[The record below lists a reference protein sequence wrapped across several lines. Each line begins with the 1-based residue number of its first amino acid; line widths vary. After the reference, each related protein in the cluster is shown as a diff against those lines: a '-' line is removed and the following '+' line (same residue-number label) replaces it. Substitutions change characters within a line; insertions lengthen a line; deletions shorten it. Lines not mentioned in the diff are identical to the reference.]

1 MDDRCFN
8 GEEFSREISLI
19 GRENFKKLNES
30 TVMIFGLGGVG
41 SYAAEA
47 LARAGIGRLILVDS
61 DGVDV
66 TNINRQLYALHST
79 LGIKKVQVAAERIR
93 DINPRCQVEPVAAFY
108 NAGDGDLFFSRECTY
123 VVDAIDTVS
132 AKIDIALQC
141 QKRNIPII
149 SCMGTGNKLHPE
161 LFEISDI
168 YKTSVCPLCRVM
180 RRELK
185 NRGVKRLKVVYSKE
199 PPKSESG
206 LGRVPASISF
216 TPPVAGFLLA
226 GEVVKDICQMEY

>member
-1 MDDRCFN
+1 MADNRLMK
-8 GEEFSREISLI
+8 EEFSREISLI
-19 GRENFKKLNES
+19 SEENFKKLNES

-47 LARAGIGRLILVDS
+47 LARAGIGKFVLIDS
-61 DGVDV
+61 DEVDI

-79 LGIKKVQVAAERIR
+79 LGIKKVQIAAERIN
-93 DINPRCQVEPVAAFY
+93 DINPKCKTETIAAFY
-108 NAGDGDLFFSRECTY
+108 NSGDGEKYFLNPCTY

-132 AKIDIALQC
+132 AKIDIALEC
-141 QKRNIPII
+141 EKRNIPLI

-161 LFEISDI
+161 LFEVSDI

-185 NRGVKRLKVVYSKE
+185 NRGVKKLKVVYSKE
-199 PPKSESG
+199 QPWSSTQ
-206 LGRVPASISF
+206 LSRVPASISF

-226 GEVVKDICQMEY
+226 AEVVKDICQIK

>member
-1 MDDRCFN
+1 MADN
-8 GEEFSREISLI
+8 VLTKEEFSREISLI
-19 GRENFKKLNES
+19 GEENFRKLNES

-47 LARAGIGRLILVDS
+47 LARAGIGKLILIDS
-61 DGVDV
+61 DEVDI

-79 LGIKKVQVAAERIR
+79 LGTKKVQIATERIN
-93 DINPRCQVEPVAAFY
+93 DINPQCKTEAIAAFY
-108 NAGDGDLFFSRECTY
+108 NAGDGEKYFSSSCTY

-132 AKIDIALQC
+132 AKIDIALEC
-141 QKRNIPII
+141 QKRSIPLI

-161 LFEISDI
+161 LFEVSDI

-185 NRGVKRLKVVYSKE
+185 NRGVKKLKVVYSKE
-199 PPKSESG
+199 QPWSSTQ
-206 LGRVPASISF
+206 LSRVPASISF

-226 GEVVKDICQMEY
+226 AEVVRDICKIE

>member
-1 MDDRCFN
+1 MADN
-8 GEEFSREISLI
+8 GLIKEEFSREISLI
-19 GRENFKKLNES
+19 GEENFRKLNES

-47 LARAGIGRLILVDS
+47 LARAGIGKLILVDS
-61 DGVDV
+61 DDVDIS
-66 TNINRQLYALHST
+66 NINRQLYALHST
-79 LGIKKVQVAAERIR
+79 LGVNKVEIAAERIK
-93 DINPRCQVEPVAAFY
+93 DINPNCTVKSIAAFY
-108 NAGDGDLFFSRECTY
+108 NAGDGEKFFTDNCTY

-132 AKIDIALQC
+132 AKIDIALEC
-141 QKRNIPII
+141 QNRNITLI

-161 LFEISDI
+161 LFEISDV

-185 NRGVKRLKVVYSKE
+185 SRGVKKLKVVYSKE
-199 PPKSESG
+199 QPKSNSQKS
-206 LGRVPASISF
+206 RVPASISF

-226 GEVVKDICQMEY
+226 AEVVKDICQIE

>member
-1 MDDRCFN
+1 MADN
-8 GEEFSREISLI
+8 GLIKEEFSREISLI
-19 GRENFKKLNES
+19 GEENFRKLNDS

-47 LARAGIGRLILVDS
+47 LARAGIGKLILVDS
-61 DGVDV
+61 DDVDIS
-66 TNINRQLYALHST
+66 NINRQLYALHST
-79 LGIKKVQVAAERIR
+79 LNVKKVEIAAERIK
-93 DINPRCQVEPVAAFY
+93 DINPNCTVKSIAAFY
-108 NAGDGDLFFSRECTY
+108 NAGDGEKFFTDNYTY

-132 AKIDIALQC
+132 AKIDIALEC
-141 QKRNIPII
+141 QNRNIPLI

-185 NRGVKRLKVVYSKE
+185 NRGVKKLKVVYSKE
-199 PPKSESG
+199 QPKSNSQKS
-206 LGRVPASISF
+206 RVPASISF

-226 GEVVKDICQMEY
+226 AEVVKDICQIE

>member
-1 MDDRCFN
+1 MVDN
-8 GEEFSREISLI
+8 ELTKEQFSREISLI
-19 GRENFKKLNES
+19 GEENLEKLNES
-30 TVMIFGLGGVG
+30 TVMVFGLGGVG

-47 LARAGIGRLILVDS
+47 LARAGVGKLILVDS
-61 DGVDV
+61 DDVDIS
-66 TNINRQLYALHST
+66 NINRQLYALHST
-79 LGIKKVQVAAERIR
+79 LGVKKVEIAAERIK
-93 DINPRCQVEPVAAFY
+93 DINPNCTVKSVAAFY
-108 NAGDGDLFFSRECTY
+108 NAGDGKNFFTDNCTY

-132 AKIDIALQC
+132 AKIDIALEC
-141 QKRNIPII
+141 QNRNIPLI

-185 NRGVKRLKVVYSKE
+185 NRGVKKLKVVYSKE
-199 PPKSESG
+199 QPKSNSQKS
-206 LGRVPASISF
+206 RVPASISF

-226 GEVVKDICQMEY
+226 AEVVKDICQIE

>member
-1 MDDRCFN
+1 MADN
-8 GEEFSREISLI
+8 GLIKEEFSREISLI
-19 GRENFKKLNES
+19 GEENFRKLNES

-41 SYAAEA
+41 SYVAEA
-47 LARAGIGRLILVDS
+47 LARAGIGKLILVDS
-61 DGVDV
+61 DDVDIS
-66 TNINRQLYALHST
+66 NINRQLYALHST
-79 LGIKKVQVAAERIR
+79 LNVKKVEIAAERIK
-93 DINPRCQVEPVAAFY
+93 DINPNCTVKSIAAFY
-108 NAGDGDLFFSRECTY
+108 NAGDGEKFFTDNYTY

-132 AKIDIALQC
+132 AKIDIALEC
-141 QKRNIPII
+141 QNRNIPLI

-185 NRGVKRLKVVYSKE
+185 SRDVKKLKVVYSKE
-199 PPKSESG
+199 QPKSNSQKS
-206 LGRVPASISF
+206 RVPASISF

-226 GEVVKDICQMEY
+226 SEVVKDICQIE

>member
-1 MDDRCFN
+1 MADN
-8 GEEFSREISLI
+8 VLTKKEFSREISLI
-19 GRENFKKLNES
+19 GEENFRKLNES

-47 LARAGIGRLILVDS
+47 LARAGIGKLILIDS
-61 DGVDV
+61 DEVDI

-79 LGIKKVQVAAERIR
+79 LSTKKVQIATERIN
-93 DINPRCQVEPVAAFY
+93 DINPQCKTEAIAAFY
-108 NAGDGDLFFSRECTY
+108 NAGDGEKYFSSPCTY

-132 AKIDIALQC
+132 AKIDIALEC
-141 QKRNIPII
+141 QKRSIPLI

-161 LFEISDI
+161 LFEVSDI

-185 NRGVKRLKVVYSKE
+185 NRGVKKLKVVYSKE
-199 PPKSESG
+199 QPWSSTQ
-206 LGRVPASISF
+206 LSRVPASISF

-226 GEVVKDICQMEY
+226 AEVVRDICKIE

>member
-1 MDDRCFN
+1 MADN
-8 GEEFSREISLI
+8 GFLKEEFSREISLI
-19 GRENFKKLNES
+19 GEEKFKKLKDS

-47 LARAGIGRLILVDS
+47 LARAGIGKLILIDS
-61 DGVDV
+61 DEVDI

-79 LGIKKVQVAAERIR
+79 VGKKKVQVAAERIR
-93 DINPRCQVEPVAAFY
+93 DINPDCETKEIAAFY
-108 NAGDGDLFFSRECTY
+108 NAGDGEKYFSSSCTY

-132 AKIDIALQC
+132 AKIDIAAEC
-141 QKRNIPII
+141 QERNIPLI

-161 LFEISDI
+161 LFEVSDI

-185 NRGVKRLKVVYSKE
+185 SRGVKRLKVVYSKE
-199 PPKSESG
+199 QPFSDSG
-206 LGRVPASISF
+206 ISRVPSSISF
-216 TPPVAGFLLA
+216 TPPTAGLLLA
-226 GEVVKDICQMEY
+226 AEVVKDICGIE

>member
-1 MDDRCFN
+1 MADN
-8 GEEFSREISLI
+8 GLIKEEFSREISLI
-19 GRENFKKLNES
+19 GEENFRKLNES

-47 LARAGIGRLILVDS
+47 LARAGIGKLILVDS
-61 DGVDV
+61 DDVDIS
-66 TNINRQLYALHST
+66 NINRQLYALHST
-79 LGIKKVQVAAERIR
+79 LNVKKVEIAAERIK
-93 DINPRCQVEPVAAFY
+93 DINPNCTVKSIAAFY
-108 NAGDGDLFFSRECTY
+108 NAGDGEKFFTDNYTY

-132 AKIDIALQC
+132 AKIDIALEC
-141 QKRNIPII
+141 QNRNIPLI

-185 NRGVKRLKVVYSKE
+185 SRDVKKLKVVYSKE
-199 PPKSESG
+199 QPKSNSQKS
-206 LGRVPASISF
+206 RVPASISF

-226 GEVVKDICQMEY
+226 SEVVKDICQIE

>member
-1 MDDRCFN
+1 MADN
-8 GEEFSREISLI
+8 GLIKEEFSREISLI
-19 GRENFKKLNES
+19 GEENFRKLNDS

-47 LARAGIGRLILVDS
+47 LARAGIGKLILVDS
-61 DGVDV
+61 DDVDIS
-66 TNINRQLYALHST
+66 NINRQLYALHST
-79 LGIKKVQVAAERIR
+79 LNVKKVEIAAERIK
-93 DINPRCQVEPVAAFY
+93 DINPNCTVKSIAAFY
-108 NAGDGDLFFSRECTY
+108 NAGDGEKFFTDNYTY

-132 AKIDIALQC
+132 AKIDIALEC
-141 QKRNIPII
+141 QNRNIPLI

-185 NRGVKRLKVVYSKE
+185 SRDVKKLKVVYSKE
-199 PPKSESG
+199 QPKSNSQKS
-206 LGRVPASISF
+206 RVPASISF

-226 GEVVKDICQMEY
+226 SEVVKDICQIE

>member
-1 MDDRCFN
+1 MADN
-8 GEEFSREISLI
+8 GLIKEEFSREISLI
-19 GRENFKKLNES
+19 GEENFRKLNDS

-47 LARAGIGRLILVDS
+47 LARAGIGKLILVDS
-61 DGVDV
+61 DDVDIS
-66 TNINRQLYALHST
+66 NINRQLYALHST
-79 LGIKKVQVAAERIR
+79 LNVKKVEIAAERIK
-93 DINPRCQVEPVAAFY
+93 DINPNCTVKSIAAFY
-108 NAGDGDLFFSRECTY
+108 YAGDGEKFFTDNYTY

-132 AKIDIALQC
+132 AKIDIALEC
-141 QKRNIPII
+141 QNRNIPLI

-185 NRGVKRLKVVYSKE
+185 NRGVKKLKVVYSKE
-199 PPKSESG
+199 QPKSNSQKS
-206 LGRVPASISF
+206 RVPASISF

-226 GEVVKDICQMEY
+226 AEVVKDICQIE

>member
-1 MDDRCFN
+1 MADN
-8 GEEFSREISLI
+8 GLINEEFSREISLI
-19 GRENFKKLNES
+19 GEENFRKLNES

-47 LARAGIGRLILVDS
+47 LARAGIGKLILVDS
-61 DGVDV
+61 DDVDIS
-66 TNINRQLYALHST
+66 NINRQLYALHST
-79 LGIKKVQVAAERIR
+79 LNVKKVEIAAERIK
-93 DINPRCQVEPVAAFY
+93 DINPNCTVKSIAAFY
-108 NAGDGDLFFSRECTY
+108 NAGDGEKFFTDNYTY

-132 AKIDIALQC
+132 AKIDIALEC
-141 QKRNIPII
+141 QNRNIPLI

-185 NRGVKRLKVVYSKE
+185 SRDVKKLKVVYSKE
-199 PPKSESG
+199 QPKSNSQKS
-206 LGRVPASISF
+206 RVPASISF

-226 GEVVKDICQMEY
+226 SEVVKDICQIE

>member
-1 MDDRCFN
+1 MADRLMK
-8 GEEFSREISLI
+8 EEFSREISLI
-19 GRENFKKLNES
+19 GEENLEKLNES

-47 LARAGIGRLILVDS
+47 LARAGIGKLILVDS
-61 DGVDV
+61 DDVDIS
-66 TNINRQLYALHST
+66 NINRQLYALHST
-79 LGIKKVQVAAERIR
+79 LGIKKVEIAAERIR
-93 DINPRCQVEPVAAFY
+93 DINPSCKTQAIAAFY
-108 NAGDGDLFFSRECTY
+108 NAGDGEKFFADSCTY

-132 AKIDIALQC
+132 AKIDIALEC
-141 QKRNIPII
+141 QSRNIPLI

-185 NRGVKRLKVVYSKE
+185 NRGIKKLKVVYSKE
-199 PPKSESG
+199 QPKSSSQKS
-206 LGRVPASISF
+206 RVPASISF

-226 GEVVKDICQMEY
+226 AEVVKDICQIE

>member
-1 MDDRCFN
+1 MADN
-8 GEEFSREISLI
+8 VLIKEEFSREISLI
-19 GRENFKKLNES
+19 GEENFRKLNES

-47 LARAGIGRLILVDS
+47 LARAGIGKLILVDS
-61 DGVDV
+61 DDVDIS
-66 TNINRQLYALHST
+66 NINRQLYALHST
-79 LGIKKVQVAAERIR
+79 LGIEKVEIAAERIK
-93 DINPRCQVEPVAAFY
+93 DINPNCAVKSVAAFY
-108 NAGDGDLFFSRECTY
+108 NAGDGEKFFTDNCTY

-132 AKIDIALQC
+132 AKIDIALEC
-141 QKRNIPII
+141 QNRNIPLI

-185 NRGVKRLKVVYSKE
+185 NRGVKKLKVVYSKE
-199 PPKSESG
+199 QPKSNSQKS
-206 LGRVPASISF
+206 RVPASISF

-226 GEVVKDICQMEY
+226 AEVVKDICQIE

>member
-1 MDDRCFN
+1 MADN
-8 GEEFSREISLI
+8 GLMKEEFSREISLI
-19 GRENFKKLNES
+19 GEENLEKLNES

-47 LARAGIGRLILVDS
+47 LARAGIGKLILVDS
-61 DGVDV
+61 DDVDI

-79 LGIKKVQVAAERIR
+79 LGIKKVEIAAERIR
-93 DINPRCQVEPVAAFY
+93 DINPGCKTQTIAAFY
-108 NAGDGDLFFSRECTY
+108 DAGDGEKFFTDNCTY

-132 AKIDIALQC
+132 AKIDIALEC
-141 QKRNIPII
+141 QSRNIPLI

-185 NRGVKRLKVVYSKE
+185 NRGVKKLKVVYSRE
-199 PPKSESG
+199 QPKSSSQKS
-206 LGRVPASISF
+206 RVPASISF

-226 GEVVKDICQMEY
+226 AEVVKDICQIE